1 MKLHEPDNWIPAYSS
16 MSRNF
21 NSGRSKDNY
30 NIKVV
35 GVIEK
40 AESNQLGFQ
49 SHDGHTSRAF
59 HERIRGS
66 YTKICFQAFGV
77 G

>member
-40 AESNQLGFQ
+40 AESNQLR
-49 SHDGHTSRAF
+49 D
-59 HERIRGS
+59 
-66 YTKICFQAFGV
+66 
-77 G
+77 